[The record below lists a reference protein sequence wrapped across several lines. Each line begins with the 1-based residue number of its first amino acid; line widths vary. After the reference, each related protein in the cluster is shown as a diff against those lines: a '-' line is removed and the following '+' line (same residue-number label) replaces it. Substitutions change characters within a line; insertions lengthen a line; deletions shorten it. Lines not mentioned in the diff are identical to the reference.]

1 MPGRKTVKTEEN
13 TKGEKTGFQR
23 CQIRQGQQRTTR
35 LGSLP
40 WSLGVPH
47 VAT

>member
-1 MPGRKTVKTEEN
+1 MPGHKTVKTEEN
-13 TKGEKTGFQR
+13 TKGEKTGFR
-23 CQIRQGQQRTTR
+23 HCQIRQGRQRAMW

-40 WSLGVPH
+40 WSLGIPH